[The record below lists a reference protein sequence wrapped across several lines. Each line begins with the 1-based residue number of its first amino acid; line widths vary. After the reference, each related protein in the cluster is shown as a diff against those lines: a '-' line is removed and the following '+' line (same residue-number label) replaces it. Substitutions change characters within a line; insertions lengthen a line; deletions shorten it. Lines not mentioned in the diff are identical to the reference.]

1 MDELIEKL
9 VKGNREGEWW
19 DFKLKHHINLADL
32 LHDVLC
38 MANIL
43 YKGDRYII
51 FGVNDDS
58 EMVGINLEDKRNTQA
73 DILDYFRKMRF
84 ANYNIPSVELS
95 TLFFNDK
102 EIDLLTIKNS
112 KNKPYYLTEDEKK
125 GKTTV
130 RSGVIYS
137 RLGDTNTPKDRCA
150 NPYEIEAMWRERFG
164 LNDSAS
170 KRFID
175 VLLDFNN
182 WQYDG
187 IDSAFY
193 DVDPD
198 YTIKIGESETEE
210 GKFWWEKGLF
220 EKTVKYYY
228 SLIYKN
234 VELYKIPVVRYR
246 SENLCIPF
254 PNIEYVTYPLKNDN
268 CKTEIYCDL
277 FFFQKDKIE
286 YSLFKHIRA
295 LEVESVS
302 EKSFSTPIETQ
313 IKPPIIKLP
322 FMFIDDEHHMKAIC
336 KVLIENFNLFAN
348 ELKNSLDIAKIQ
360 DNSKK
365 VIASERLFSEWAFKF
380 IRDTN
385 M

>member
-112 KNKPYYLTEDEKK
+112 KNKPYYLTEDERK

-150 NPYEIEAMWRERFG
+150 NP
-164 LNDSAS
+164 
-170 KRFID
+170 
-175 VLLDFNN
+175 
-182 WQYDG
+182 
-187 IDSAFY
+187 
-193 DVDPD
+193 
-198 YTIKIGESETEE
+198 
-210 GKFWWEKGLF
+210 
-220 EKTVKYYY
+220 
-228 SLIYKN
+228 SL
-234 VELYKIPVVRYR
+234 YR
-246 SENLCIPF
+246 C
-254 PNIEYVTYPLKNDN
+254 
-268 CKTEIYCDL
+268 
-277 FFFQKDKIE
+277 
-286 YSLFKHIRA
+286 
-295 LEVESVS
+295 
-302 EKSFSTPIETQ
+302 
-313 IKPPIIKLP
+313 
-322 FMFIDDEHHMKAIC
+322 
-336 KVLIENFNLFAN
+336 
-348 ELKNSLDIAKIQ
+348 
-360 DNSKK
+360 
-365 VIASERLFSEWAFKF
+365 F
-380 IRDTN
+380 IRF
-385 M
+385 

>member
-112 KNKPYYLTEDEKK
+112 KNKPYYLTEDERK